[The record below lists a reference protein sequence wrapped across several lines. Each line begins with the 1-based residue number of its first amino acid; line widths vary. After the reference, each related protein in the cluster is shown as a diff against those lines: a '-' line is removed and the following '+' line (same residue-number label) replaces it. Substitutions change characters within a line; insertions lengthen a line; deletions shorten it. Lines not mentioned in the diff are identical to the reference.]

1 MPPGFGGLFGG
12 EGLQARGV
20 RVVGAVRSFRSAR
33 CEQQAASS
41 RKPELGLLRLVGF
54 AGRVMSNSTCRTRG
68 ALQRGGLDT
77 VTLRHHVACVFARV
91 RTLGEEV
98 GDASRYYE
106 LPHRNTKIR
115 GVTYARSCVLDC
127 DLCTS
132 YIRFLGIE
140 FYTRTRAAP
149 CSSPCCPQ
157 GACRACPRRLR
168 CGRAPPER
176 RGRAGRSRPV
186 RVRRG
191 LKGSAK
197 ARLAAEE
204 KKGIRY
210 QSIVQNSY

>member
-33 CEQQAASS
+33 CGQQAASS

-77 VTLRHHVACVFARV
+77 SYLTTSCRMCV
-91 RTLGEEV
+91 RTCTDSRRKVE

-140 FYTRTRAAP
+140 FLHAHTCGAVFITVLPAGCLP
-149 CSSPCCPQ
+149 CASPRV
-157 GACRACPRRLR
+157 ACA
-168 CGRAPPER
+168 
-176 RGRAGRSRPV
+176 
-186 RVRRG
+186 
-191 LKGSAK
+191 
-197 ARLAAEE
+197 AAEPRPSGE
-204 KKGIRY
+204 AEL
-210 QSIVQNSY
+210 

>member
-33 CEQQAASS
+33 CGQQAASS

-77 VTLRHHVACVFARV
+77 SYLTTSCRMCV
-91 RTLGEEV
+91 RTCTDSRRKVE

-127 DLCTS
+127 DLCG
-132 YIRFLGIE
+132 R
-140 FYTRTRAAP
+140 RTY
-149 CSSPCCPQ
+149 
-157 GACRACPRRLR
+157 
-168 CGRAPPER
+168 
-176 RGRAGRSRPV
+176 
-186 RVRRG
+186 
-191 LKGSAK
+191 GS
-197 ARLAAEE
+197 
-204 KKGIRY
+204 
-210 QSIVQNSY
+210 